1 MTVATEEFLIDLSAD
16 WHVEQGGG
24 RLVAHDSAQRE
35 LILSVT
41 SIARTKELQSAPAA
55 SGLRAMVIDRAL
67 EAARIAASHSEL
79 DTLEDL
85 SPVKG
90 ASLSMWRARSISKDR
105 QIFFAQLVFAGT
117 RSVGLLTFE
126 ASSGAESEAL
136 FTSIERA
143 VRLR

>member
-1 MTVATEEFLIDLSAD
+1 MTVATEEFLIDLPAD

-41 SIARTKELQSAPAA
+41 SIARTNQLQIAPSA
-55 SGLRAMVIDRAL
+55 SGLRTIVIDRAL
-67 EAARIAASHSEL
+67 EAARTAASHSEL

-85 SPVKG
+85 AAVEG

-117 RSVGLLTFE
+117 KSVALLTFE
-126 ASSGAESEAL
+126 ASAGTESETL